1 MTALKDILLAVRE
14 EHLSKAM
21 LEQYEQQLA
30 ALFADMQMAIG
41 EGKKERALFFLER
54 QRPEVSDISIRRL
67 FDATPIGQTLIENE
81 HNVKAVGTMIR
92 SVRSRIFQT
101 Y

>member
-1 MTALKDILLAVRE
+1 MNLKDILIAVKE
-14 EHLSKAM
+14 SSLSKGQ

-30 ALFADMQMAIG
+30 GIYADMMVAIG
-41 EGKKERALFFLER
+41 EGKKERALYFLER
-54 QRPEVSDISIRRL
+54 QKPDVSDISIRRL